1 MLSSSQ
7 QQMSREIQ
15 VKQSWNYDSVITKW
29 MKMIENVVFA
39 EGCHWIQVK

>member
-7 QQMSREIQ
+7 QQVSRKIQ
-15 VKQSWNYDSVITKW
+15 VKQSWNYDGVIMKL
-29 MKMIENVVFA
+29 MKMIENGGFA

>member
-7 QQMSREIQ
+7 QQMSQLIQ
-15 VKQSWNYDSVITKW
+15 VKQSWNYDSVIMKW
-29 MKMIENVVFA
+29 MKMIEYGGFA